1 MNCVAPM
8 GRQRPAGAIPSPE
21 GKVPQCAHWGGRG
34 MATGCGRNAVKVT
47 WYNVETC
54 TFLTICPC
62 SRNISP
68 SLFSHQ
74 NRFRRADFRDS
85 FPPGEAFLRRYAAL
99 GGQRPPPLSKHLNN
113 NFSHKEQQS
122 RGASPGLLII
132 RLFLFLPPDRTEMLQ
147 TALRWV
153 FPPCRQQ
160 TERRTWFH
168 APAGTAPPH

>member
-8 GRQRPAGAIPSPE
+8 GRQRPKGAIPSPE

-54 TFLTICPC
+54 TFFTICPC

-113 NFSHKEQQS
+113 NLSAPVHINIS
-122 RGASPGLLII
+122 RSQKKLAKGAKAGIMKKVLC
-132 RLFLFLPPDRTEMLQ
+132 E
-147 TALRWV
+147 V
-153 FPPCRQQ
+153 FRFDGMGKQ
-160 TERRTWFH
+160 
-168 APAGTAPPH
+168 G